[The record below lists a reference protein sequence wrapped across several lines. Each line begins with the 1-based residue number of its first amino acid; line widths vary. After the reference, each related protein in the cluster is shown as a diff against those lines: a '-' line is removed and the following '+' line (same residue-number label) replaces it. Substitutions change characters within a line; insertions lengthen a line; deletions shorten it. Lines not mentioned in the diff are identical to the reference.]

1 MPHETQQA
9 VKARE
14 IKTRELAPIYGRALF
29 DSKTINKEARSVE
42 VVFATETPVRQAA
55 YSWDGVEYY
64 DEILSMQ
71 SAHVRM
77 QRLESG
83 APLLDNHNRWEGT
96 KAVLGV
102 VEKAWLSGTEGRA
115 IVRFS
120 KREDVE
126 PTWQDVLDGILKG
139 ISVGYRVY
147 EYEITVK
154 EGAVDSYRA
163 VDWEPFE
170 ISLAPVQADINSS
183 IRSQD
188 DKQRQAV
195 NVVKCRYAGVPETE
209 NRNENLNPTISRMET
224 TETPAGGA
232 TPAANTPATRS
243 AGDVTQPVNAA
254 EVTKAAVEGERKRA
268 ADIRTA
274 VRAAKLEDSFADTMI
289 TDGTT
294 IEKARE
300 LIIAKFAEADQA
312 NGQRSAQ
319 GANIKP
325 GKDEIEKK
333 REGMSLAVEHRA
345 EPGKV
350 KAEAVKGNE
359 YRGMSLI
366 RMAEECVINAGG
378 NVRGMSPAQIAREA
392 LNIGERS
399 GMTSTSDFPIILG
412 NTVNRRLAAEYA
424 LAPQTFKEWTRQ
436 TTAQNFKDITRA
448 DLSEI
453 GDFEEVAEGGEY
465 KAVTMSESK
474 EVYRVKKYGETI
486 GITWETLVND
496 DLGAFGRIPAKIAQ
510 AAARLQSNLVYAIL
524 LGNPNMGDGVA
535 LFHASHGNLGTA
547 ADVSADSLG
556 EARKLMRKQM
566 GKGGKDFLNLMPN
579 FLLVGPEKEGKALQ
593 YTSADYLPNTQQQI
607 NPYKTFKPIVE
618 PRITGNQW
626 FMSVTPGVVET
637 IEYAFLEGEGE
648 LFTETRQGWKVD
660 GVEIKARTVF
670 GVKAMDWKGLLKN
683 AGA

>member
-1 MPHETQQA
+1 MPHENEQA
-9 VKARE
+9 IKARE

-29 DSKTINKEARSVE
+29 DSKTLNKEARTVE

-71 SAHVRM
+71 AAHVRM
-77 QRLESG
+77 QRLENG

-115 IVRFS
+115 VVRFS
-120 KREDVE
+120 KRDDVE
-126 PTWQDVLDGILKG
+126 PTWQDVIDGILKG

-147 EYEITVK
+147 EYEITQK

-195 NVVKCRYAGVPETE
+195 NVVKCRYAGAPETE
-209 NRNENLNPTISRMET
+209 NRNANLNPTME
-224 TETPAGGA
+224 ENENKAGGEGNKPAGG
-232 TPAANTPATRS
+232 TTATRS
-243 AGDVTQPVNAA
+243 AGEQTQPVNAA
-254 EVTKAAVEGERKRA
+254 EVTKAAVEGERKRTM
-268 ADIRTA
+268 DIKSA
-274 VRAAKLEDSFADTMI
+274 VRAAKLGEEFADELI
-289 TDGTT
+289 EKGHT

-300 LIIAKFAEADQA
+300 LIIAKFAEADTA
-312 NGQRSAQ
+312 TATRSAQ
-319 GANIKP
+319 GANIKA
-325 GKDEIEKK
+325 GKDEVEKK
-333 REGMSLAVEHRA
+333 REGMSIAIEHRA
-345 EPGKV
+345 EPSKV
-350 KAEAVKGNE
+350 KVDAVKGNE

-366 RMAEECVINAGG
+366 RMAEECVTNAGG
-378 NVRGMSPAQIAREA
+378 NVRGLSAAQIAREA

-436 TTAQNFKDITRA
+436 TTAANFKDITRA

-453 GDFEEVAEGGEY
+453 GDFEEVVEGGEY
-465 KAVTMSESK
+465 KSVTLTESK
-474 EVYRVKKYGETI
+474 EVYRIKKYGETI

-510 AAARLQSNLVYAIL
+510 AAARLQSDIVYNIL
-524 LGNPNMGDGVA
+524 LNNPNMGDGVA
-535 LFHASHGNLGTA
+535 LFHATHGNLGTTA
-547 ADVSADSLG
+547 AISADSLG
-556 EARKLMRKQM
+556 EARKLMRKQK
-566 GKGGKDFLNLMPN
+566 GKAGKDFLNLMPT
-579 FLLVGPEKEGKALQ
+579 FLLVGPDIEGKALQ

-607 NPYKTFKPIVE
+607 NPYKTFRPIVE
-618 PRITGNQW
+618 PRITGNTW
-626 FMSVTPGVVET
+626 FMSVAPGVVET
-637 IEYAFLEGEGE
+637 IEYAYLEGEGE

-670 GVKAMDWKGLLKN
+670 GAKAMDWKGLTKN
-683 AGA
+683 VGA